1 MANNELRIPLQT
13 PTTGSSSFLKAC
25 FNGTN
30 AFLGIGL
37 LTVPYALS
45 SGGWLSLILFFLIAI
60 MTFYTGIL
68 LKRWNTSDV
77 KSLPT
82 GVSLY
87 IVCFAGHPVI
97 PSIYTSMRNTYQFS
111 KVLLFSFVLTTFT
124 YLAMA
129 MVGYLM
135 YGDSVESQI
144 TLSLPTSKVC
154 AEVAIYTTLLIPI
167 TRYALM
173 VTPVATAIEGGLSE
187 NYKNQRTVRLLIRVG
202 LLISTVIVAY
212 VFPYYESLM
221 AIVGSI
227 FVVSASFLLPCL
239 CYLRINSDLRWG
251 WNCEQMGIVG
261 ILVFGTLAGVL
272 GTYSSVYDL
281 VT

>member
-1 MANNELRIPLQT
+1 MSISEKESNASEECTNFTAFMASVIDEPLKKEVLSESCE
-13 PTTGSSSFLKAC
+13 SSDSNGDEMSFDSAYETLYKEC
-25 FNGTN
+25 
-30 AFLGIGL
+30 
-37 LTVPYALS
+37 
-45 SGGWLSLILFFLIAI
+45 LSLKQEQVEWKTSERSLINEI
-60 MTFYTGIL
+60 KT
-68 LKRWNTSDV
+68 LKGEK
-77 KSLPT
+77 KSL
-82 GVSLY
+82 LD
-87 IVCFAGHPVI
+87 
-97 PSIYTSMRNTYQFS
+97 

-239 CYLRINSDLRWG
+239 CYLKINSDWRWG

-261 ILVFGTLAGVL
+261 ILVFGTLAGV
-272 GTYSSVYDL
+272 
-281 VT
+281 